1 LEILQTKRAQLI
13 AQKVGLETKLRDFR
27 LSQQR
32 QAEEERQR
40 KEFGLKR

>member
-1 LEILQTKRAQLI
+1 
-13 AQKVGLETKLRDFR
+13 LETKLRDFR

-32 QAEEERQR
+32 QDEEERQR